1 MLLEPITEYLLW
13 SGTYCLKSYITYKI
27 LLKVLT
33 RYIVKKATITL
44 KRRNMAQ
51 TLIGQIDRVL
61 FEGEDGFF
69 IAVLKTGEK
78 ISGIYYESAIENIK
92 GSAITLEGEW
102 HEHKKY
108 GRTFKFDAIKV
119 NQNELFF
126 FLNKI
131 IKGFTKKLSAE
142 LIEHFGA
149 EELVNILDN
158 DIEKLLE
165 FKGIKEKRLKKIQSS
180 WKQFRSMR
188 ELGEFLSPYNVSP
201 VLLTTIATA
210 MKDVNEPCSKIKEN
224 PYLLTSING
233 IGFKRADE
241 LALKMG
247 IDSED
252 ENRISAAM
260 DYMLLD
266 YCEANG
272 NSCIEKSL
280 LFSGLDELL
289 GFYQKEHLYEAA
301 LVERVSEGS
310 IVLMKNDRLSP
321 GRLYDAEKF
330 LHDTFTKRAK
340 LDSGGF
346 VKDLE
351 AFLADS
357 ELKLGEQQ
365 KKAVEIIN
373 NGASLLF
380 LVGYAGT
387 GKSTTSKTILELL
400 NTRYDNKEIMTCAL
414 SGIASQRISD
424 TTGFESATIQS
435 LLVKHEESDKFPYSV
450 VLIDEASMIN
460 SSLFARLMGK
470 ISNKAIVIIVG
481 DDAQL
486 PPIGAGNVLSDV
498 LTLKLAPIV
507 KLTQIYRQSPEQA
520 ITLIANQIRQG
531 EVPQYRGKYEDFE
544 FVDVNI
550 ANYYALKNQLT
561 QEELK
566 ALREQ
571 NSQDIIAEMLHRVVE
586 SIEKAR
592 YRLKNKQI
600 KEYLNYFQV
609 ITPMKGGTLGTTNL
623 NKILQEY
630 FNPNPKKC
638 IKRGELEF
646 RLMDK
651 VVHTKNENMT
661 SWSSDG
667 FKMGEDSHTR
677 RIFNGMSGLLF
688 RIDEEEEQAY
698 VFYPNEDIVVKYE
711 YDELKAYL
719 MLSYA
724 LTIHKVQG
732 MEYDIVVIPM
742 SFTHFIMHN
751 TKLIYTA
758 ITRAK
763 HRCVVIGESG
773 AFENACRRLETT
785 QRDTVLLEL

>member
-1 MLLEPITEYLLW
+1 M
-13 SGTYCLKSYITYKI
+13 
-27 LLKVLT
+27 
-33 RYIVKKATITL
+33 
-44 KRRNMAQ
+44 
-51 TLIGQIDRVL
+51 TLIGQIDRIM

-69 IAVLKTGEK
+69 IAVLKSGEK
-78 ISGIYYESAIENIK
+78 ISGRYFESAVENIK
-92 GSAITLEGEW
+92 GSAITLEGVW
-102 HEHKKY
+102 QEHKKY
-108 GRTFKFDAIKV
+108 GKTFKFDSIKV

-131 IKGFTKKLSAE
+131 IKGFTKKLSAD
-142 LIEHFGA
+142 LIEQFGS

-165 FKGIKEKRLKKIQSS
+165 FKGIKEKRLKKIQAS

-188 ELGEFLSPYNVSP
+188 RLGEFLTPYEVSP
-201 VLLTTIATA
+201 TLLTTIATA
-210 MKDVNEPCSKIKEN
+210 MKDVDEPCTKIKDN
-224 PYLLTSING
+224 PYILTNINS

-247 IDSED
+247 IEA
-252 ENRISAAM
+252 ENEKRISSAM
-260 DYMLLD
+260 DYVLLN
-266 YCEANG
+266 YCEAQG
-272 NSCIEKSL
+272 NSCIAKEV

-289 GFYQKEHLYEAA
+289 GFVNKTNLYEAA
-301 LVERVSEGS
+301 LVERVAEQS
-310 IVLMKNDRLSP
+310 IVIMKNERVSP
-321 GRLYDAEKF
+321 ARLYDAEKF
-330 LHDTFTKRAK
+330 LYDNFKERAK
-340 LDSGGF
+340 LNSGGF
-346 VKDLE
+346 VKNLDE
-351 AFLADS
+351 FLKDS
-357 ELKLGEQQ
+357 SLKLGEQQ
-365 KKAVEIIN
+365 KRAVEMIN

-400 NTRYDNKEIMTCAL
+400 NTRYDEKEIITCAL

-435 LLVKHEESDKFPYSV
+435 LLVKHEGNDMFPYSV

-460 SSLFARLMGK
+460 SSLFARLLSK
-470 ISNKAIVIIVG
+470 ISKKAIVIIVG

-498 LTLKLAPIV
+498 LTLELAPIV
-507 KLTQIYRQSPEQA
+507 KLTQIYRQSEEQA

-531 EVPQYRGKYEDFE
+531 EVPQYRQKYEDFE
-544 FVDVNI
+544 FVEVSI
-550 ANYYALKNQLT
+550 ENYYALKNQLS
-561 QEELK
+561 QDELK
-566 ALREQ
+566 NLRDE
-571 NSQDIIAEMLHRVVE
+571 NSRQIITEIIHRVVE

-592 YRLKNKQI
+592 YRLANKQI

-609 ITPMKGGTLGTTNL
+609 ITPMKGGILGTTNL
-623 NKILQEY
+623 NKVLQEY

-638 IKRGELEF
+638 VKRSELEF

-651 VVHTKNENMT
+651 VVHTKNENMN
-661 SWSSDG
+661 SWSADG
-667 FKMGEDSHTR
+667 FKMGEDSNER

-688 RIDEEEEQAY
+688 KIEEDDEQVF
-698 VFYPNEDIVVKYE
+698 VFYPNEDVVVVYE
-711 YDELKAYL
+711 YEELKSHL

-724 LTIHKVQG
+724 LTVHKVQG

-763 HRCVVIGESG
+763 HKCVLIGEG
-773 AFENACRRLETT
+773 AAFESACRRVEVT
-785 QRDTVLLEL
+785 QRDTVLLELH